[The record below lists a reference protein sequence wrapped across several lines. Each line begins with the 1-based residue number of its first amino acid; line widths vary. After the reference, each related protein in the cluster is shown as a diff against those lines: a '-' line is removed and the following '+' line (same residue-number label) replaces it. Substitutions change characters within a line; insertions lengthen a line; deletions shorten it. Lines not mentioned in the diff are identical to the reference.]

1 MNKKNF
7 LTTAFSCC
15 LCIIHLNKS
24 ETDFISGFIHN
35 RSTDH
40 MMTTPYTT
48 TILPM
53 HSSHLLLGLTL
64 FNLSSFSQFRP
75 VPSIRLLTTKVLE
88 TCHCPAA
95 GAGDTFSQPPHPL
108 ILNYTLQ
115 QQFSISVRGAASKFS
130 FKWTR
135 SKILNYWSLPLR
147 EREENKNV
155 ELEDCSAQ

>member
-40 MMTTPYTT
+40 MYDDYTT

-53 HSSHLLLGLTL
+53 HGSHLLLGLTL

-108 ILNYTLQ
+108 ILDYSSNSSQ
-115 QQFSISVRGAASKFS
+115 SVSGEPPQ
-130 FKWTR
+130 
-135 SKILNYWSLPLR
+135 NSLSTGLDL
-147 EREENKNV
+147 K
-155 ELEDCSAQ
+155 S